1 MNKTIHFVSGLPR
14 AGSNLLAN
22 ILAQNPR
29 FDVTPTSGIIDIVL
43 MVRNRWNRIIEFQAA
58 PDEPAKLR
66 VMRSVLDGY
75 FENGKDKPVVFDRSP
90 AWLSALEM
98 AEAILDRKAKVLVPV
113 RDIRD
118 VLASYERLWR
128 KNAGTWEMAQ
138 EQQNYFK
145 WQTVEG
151 RCEVLAGPNQAVGI
165 CYNRIQ
171 DALNRGFRDRMHFVD
186 FDDLTRKPQDT
197 LAAIYDFLGETPF
210 EHNLQDIRQVTQE
223 DDLIL
228 GIPGLHEV
236 SPVLQPSEPQWPRYL
251 GSVADKYTSM
261 NTMWRAAKNTT
272 EPTPSPDGRRPAPT
286 PAESKRPAKPSKP
299 ALATA

>member
-1 MNKTIHFVSGLPR
+1 MAGAISIIMNKTVHFVSGLPR
-14 AGSNLLAN
+14 AGANLLSN

-43 MVRNRWNRIIEFQAA
+43 MVRNRWNRVIEFQAA

-75 FENGKDKPVVFDRSP
+75 FDNGKEKPVVFDRSP
-90 AWLSALEM
+90 AWLSVLEM
-98 AEAILDRKAKVLVPV
+98 AEAILDRKAKVLVSV
-113 RDIRD
+113 RDVRD

-128 KNAGTWEMAQ
+128 RNAGTWEMAQ
-138 EQQNYFK
+138 ETQNYYK

-151 RCEVLAGPNQAVGI
+151 RCEVLVSPNQPVGI

-171 DALNRGFRDRMHFVD
+171 DALSRGFKDRMHFVD
-186 FDDLTRKPQDT
+186 FDDLTRKPRET
-197 LAAIYDFLGETPF
+197 LAGIYEFLEETPYQHDL
-210 EHNLQDIRQVTQE
+210 ENIQQVTQE
-223 DDLIL
+223 DDMIL

-236 SPVLQPSEPQWPRYL
+236 RPVIEPSEPQWPRYL
-251 GSVADKYTSM
+251 GSVADKYAAM

-272 EPTPSPDGRRPAPT
+272 IESASAPDG
-286 PAESKRPAKPSKP
+286 KRPSARQTP
-299 ALATA
+299 ALAGAA

>member
-1 MNKTIHFVSGLPR
+1 MKKTVHFVSGLPR
-14 AGSNLLAN
+14 SGANLISN

-43 MVRNRWNRIIEFQAA
+43 MVRNRWNRVIEFQAA

-66 VMRSVLDGY
+66 VMRSVMDGY
-75 FENGKDKPVVFDRSP
+75 FDNNKGKEVVFDRSP

-98 AEAILDRKAKVLVPV
+98 AEAILERKAKVLVCV
-113 RDIRD
+113 RDVRD

-128 KNAGTWEMAQ
+128 RNAGTWEMAQ
-138 EQQNYFK
+138 EQQNYYK

-151 RCEVLAGPNQAVGI
+151 RCEVLTGPNQAVGI

-171 DALNRGFRDRMHFVD
+171 DALNRGFKDRMHFID
-186 FDDLTRKPQDT
+186 YDELTRKPEAT
-197 LAAIYDFLGETPF
+197 LEGVYDFLGEEPYQ
-210 EHNLQDIRQVTQE
+210 HDLQNIQQVTKE
-223 DDLIL
+223 DDMIL

-236 SPVLQPSEPQWPRYL
+236 RPVIEASEPQWPRYL

-261 NTMWRAAKNTT
+261 NTMWRTAKNAA
-272 EPTPSPDGRRPAPT
+272 EPTAKPAP
-286 PAESKRPAKPSKP
+286 KPEP
-299 ALATA
+299 ALAAAAV